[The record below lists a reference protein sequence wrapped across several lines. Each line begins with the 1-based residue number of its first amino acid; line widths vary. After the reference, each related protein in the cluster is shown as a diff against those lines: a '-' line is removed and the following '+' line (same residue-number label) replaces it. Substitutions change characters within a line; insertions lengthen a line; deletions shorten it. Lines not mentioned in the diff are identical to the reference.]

1 LVQYRE
7 IKIGEFMSL
16 EQRDRFI
23 QQIFTVVAPY
33 VDSLSSGF
41 SFWLDHLWRRW
52 SVDLSGIR
60 EGQRVLDVCSGTGE
74 LSFLL
79 ARKVGP
85 SGSVVGADF
94 CENMLSLAR
103 KKAGGNW
110 ANLNFIFSDA
120 KSLPFPDAT
129 FDAVTVSFG
138 MRNIP
143 DTMIALKEIGRVLR
157 PGGTFVCL
165 ELTRPQSRWFLAL
178 YQWYVFKVMPFIG
191 KLVVKT
197 SAPYLYLPR
206 SINAFYQPGEFKSLI
221 ERSGFSDVRVNSFS
235 MGIATLYRAVRHG
248 QGLHPVR

>member
-1 LVQYRE
+1 MLQYTKE
-7 IKIGEFMSL
+7 VNHVMSL

-41 SFWLDHLWRRW
+41 SFWLDHLWRRRA
-52 SVDLSGIR
+52 VALSGIR
-60 EGQRVLDVCSGTGE
+60 EGQKVLDVCSGTGE

-79 ARKVGP
+79 AQKVGP
-85 SGSVVGADF
+85 NGSVIGADF
-94 CENMLSLAR
+94 CNNMLALAR

-110 ANLNFIFSDA
+110 SNVSFIFSDA
-120 KSLPFPDAT
+120 KKLPFPDQS

-143 DTMIALKEIGRVLR
+143 DTQLALREICRVLR
-157 PGGTFVCL
+157 PGGAFVCL
-165 ELTRPQSRWFLAL
+165 ELTRPHSRWFLHL
-178 YQWYVFKVMPFIG
+178 YQWYVFRVMPFIG

-206 SINAFYQPGEFKSLI
+206 SINAFYQPSEFKTLI
-221 ERSGFSDVRVNSFS
+221 ERSGFSDVCVNSFT
-235 MGIATLYRAVRHG
+235 MGVATLYRAAKYG
-248 QGLHPVR
+248 

>member
-1 LVQYRE
+1 
-7 IKIGEFMSL
+7 MSL

-41 SFWLDHLWRRW
+41 SFWLDHLWRRKA
-52 SVDLSGIR
+52 VTLSGIH
-60 EGQRVLDVCSGTGE
+60 EGQKVLDVCSGTGE

-79 ARKVGP
+79 AQKVGP
-85 SGSVVGADF
+85 NGSVIGADF
-94 CENMLSLAR
+94 CDNMLALAR

-110 ANLNFIFSDA
+110 SNVSFIFSDA
-120 KSLPFPDAT
+120 KKLPFPDKS

-143 DTMIALKEIGRVLR
+143 DTQLALQEICRVLR

-165 ELTRPQSRWFLAL
+165 ELTRPQSRWFLLL
-178 YQWYVFKVMPFIG
+178 YQWYVFRVMPFIG
-191 KLVVKT
+191 KLVVKA

-206 SINAFYQPGEFKSLI
+206 SINAFYQPSEFKTLI
-221 ERSGFSDVRVNSFS
+221 ERSGFSDVRVNSFT
-235 MGIATLYRAVRHG
+235 MGVATLYRAAKYG
-248 QGLHPVR
+248 

>member
-1 LVQYRE
+1 
-7 IKIGEFMSL
+7 MSL

-41 SFWLDHLWRRW
+41 SFWLDHLWRRKA
-52 SVDLSGIR
+52 VTLSGIH
-60 EGQRVLDVCSGTGE
+60 EGQKVLDVCSGTGE

-79 ARKVGP
+79 AQKVGP
-85 SGSVVGADF
+85 NGSVIGADF
-94 CENMLSLAR
+94 CDNMLALAR

-110 ANLNFIFSDA
+110 SNVSFIFSDA
-120 KSLPFPDAT
+120 KKLPFPDKS

-143 DTMIALKEIGRVLR
+143 DTQLALQEICRVLR

-165 ELTRPQSRWFLAL
+165 ELTRPQSRWFLLL
-178 YQWYVFKVMPFIG
+178 YQWYVFRVMPFIG
-191 KLVVKT
+191 KLVVKA

-206 SINAFYQPGEFKSLI
+206 SINAFYQPSEFKSLI
-221 ERSGFSDVRVNSFS
+221 ERSGFSDVRVNSFT
-235 MGIATLYRAVRHG
+235 MGVATLYRAAKYG
-248 QGLHPVR
+248 